1 MFFKL
6 DKTTLDDHAFFNKNY
21 PRFHAGGNHF
31 KECIILAVADARW
44 RPAPTAQTF
53 LNSMQFF
60 FLTIWQNYMWVP
72 PLDGP
77 RPVLWGILDLPL
89 TRVLSNTQYLHKV

>member
-1 MFFKL
+1 MHSLIKI
-6 DKTTLDDHAFFNKNY
+6 TLAFTL
-21 PRFHAGGNHF
+21 G
-31 KECIILAVADARW
+31 EIILKSVLYSQW
-44 RPAPTAQTF
+44 R
-53 LNSMQFF
+53 MQGGALPLRPKHFSIPCSF

>member
-1 MFFKL
+1 MCFKL

-21 PRFHAGGNHF
+21 PRFHAGENHF

-53 LNSMQFF
+53 LNFMHFF
-60 FLTIWQNYMWVP
+60 FDYLAKLYVGTP
-72 PLDGP
+72 SGRSAP
-77 RPVLWGILDLPL
+77 RPMGNPRSTPHLCFI
-89 TRVLSNTQYLHKV
+89 